1 MSASGLVQIDGLTP
15 IKKEDRKQSKVML
28 LFPPEWVPTA
38 PYLALPML
46 TAVLREA
53 GHTVVQ
59 RDINIEMY
67 DHFFSMEFLILVKGR
82 LGMHLKPLQ
91 DKEKAGTLTDQEAS
105 QKAVLEDA
113 YAVDVF
119 DLAERAEDAKL
130 VVRGERFY
138 DAEKL
143 ERALNTFRE
152 AMQYISAAYYPASL
166 VFYPMESNLGYRP
179 GVSQEVFACLDDER
193 VNVYRDICNQLV
205 LPSVSKEKPAVI
217 GISIGTQMQLMAGLT
232 FCKMIK
238 ESFPHIKV
246 IIGGNV
252 VTRLQEEW
260 AHHERFFTEVFDA
273 AILYEGEHALLWY
286 LEAVNGQRAME
297 QVPNLMYRDADGV
310 KQSKEVYT
318 EKTTA
323 LPLPDFD
330 GFPLDRYFVPER
342 IIPYLATR
350 GCYWG
355 RCTFC
360 DHGQGYFDQYR
371 GMSAQHVVEQV
382 TALRDKYNCRH
393 FLFSDESYPPAL
405 FKKVSQLL
413 VDRNVGIKWTTL
425 IRFEETL
432 QDQAIWDLAAKAGCC
447 TLYYGME
454 SANER
459 VLNLMDKHARKSVIQ
474 NNLHQAAKAGI
485 WNHVMAFYG
494 FPGETRDE
502 ALETRQFV
510 IDNQPVIHSVELFY
524 FVAYRHTPMVRNPD
538 KFGITIHKQEEYDL
552 PLDYYY
558 TLNEP
563 VGISCLDAMQLCEE
577 FYQRLSA
584 LGGAVNSEYV
594 SYILKFGTNRLP
606 QIYVADEGRRGE
618 DGRRSQVSSP
628 GRWPWPRG
636 REKDGETTL
645 SRVVSRRRVV
655 RIAENAISRR
665 SRSGVSLRRTA
676 RVRLSRHPPCGLV
689 T

>member
-1 MSASGLVQIDGLTP
+1 
-15 IKKEDRKQSKVML
+15 
-28 LFPPEWVPTA
+28 
-38 PYLALPML
+38 
-46 TAVLREA
+46 
-53 GHTVVQ
+53 
-59 RDINIEMY
+59 
-67 DHFFSMEFLILVKGR
+67 MEFLIWVKGR
-82 LGMHLKPLQ
+82 LGMQLKPLQ
-91 DKEKAGTLTDQEAS
+91 DKEMAGTLTERETD
-105 QKAVLEDA
+105 QKAVVEQA

-119 DLAERAEDAKL
+119 DLAERAEDAKRI
-130 VVRGERFY
+130 VRDERFY
-138 DAEKL
+138 EAEKL
-143 ERALNTFRE
+143 EGALNCFRE
-152 AMQYISAAYYPASL
+152 VMQYISAAYYPASL

-179 GVSQEVFACLDDER
+179 GVSKEVFACLDDEQ

-205 LPSVSKEKPAVI
+205 LPSVSKEKPDVV
-217 GISIGTQMQLMAGLT
+217 GVSIGTQMQLLAGLT

-238 ESFPHIKV
+238 ETFPHIKV
-246 IIGGNV
+246 VVGGNV
-252 VTRLQEEW
+252 ITRLQEELP
-260 AHHERFFTEVFDA
+260 HQERFFTEVFDA

-286 LEAVNGQRAME
+286 IEALNGQRAIE
-297 QVPNLMYRDADGV
+297 AVPNLLYRDADGHV
-310 KQSKEVYT
+310 HQNREVYT
-318 EKTTA
+318 EKTA
-323 LPLPDFD
+323 SLPLPDFE
-330 GFPLDRYFVPER
+330 GLPLDHYFVPER

-371 GMSAQHVVEQV
+371 GMTAQHVVEQV
-382 TALRDKYNCRH
+382 TALRDKYHCRH

-413 VDRNVGIKWTTL
+413 VDQNVGIKWTTL

-459 VLNLMDKHARKSVIQ
+459 VLNLMDKHAKKSVIQ

-524 FVAYRHTPMVRNPD
+524 FVAYRHTPMVRNPE

-563 VGISCLDAMQLCEE
+563 STLSCLDAMQLCEE
-577 FYQRLSA
+577 FYKNDFQPWAVR
-584 LGGAVNSEYV
+584 VNSREHV
-594 SYILKFGTNRLP
+594 FLYISKFGTNRLP
-606 QIYVADEGRRGE
+606 QIYAKQTQTAASDAVSGLVTWPVSMNEGE
-618 DGRRSQVSSP
+618 DGKE
-628 GRWPWPRG
+628 GR
-636 REKDGETTL
+636 
-645 SRVVSRRRVV
+645 SRVVSH
-655 RIAENAISRR
+655 
-665 SRSGVSLRRTA
+665 GV
-676 RVRLSRHPPCGLV
+676 G
-689 T
+689 

>member
-1 MSASGLVQIDGLTP
+1 MSELVQIKASPQQTNLDT
-15 IKKEDRKQSKVML
+15 RKRKVML

-38 PYLALPML
+38 PYLALPSL
-46 TAVLREA
+46 TSVLRQA
-53 GHTVVQ
+53 GHQVVQ
-59 RDINIEMY
+59 KDVNIEMY
-67 DHFFSMEFLILVKGR
+67 DHFFSVDFLIWAKAR
-82 LGMHLKPLQ
+82 QGMQLKAL
-91 DKEKAGTLTDQEAS
+91 ESAETSRELSEQEAA
-105 QKAVLEDA
+105 QKACLEHFA
-113 YAVDVF
+113 HVEVF
-119 DLAERAEDAKL
+119 DLAERAERAKGI
-130 VVRGERFY
+130 VRGQAFY
-138 DAEKL
+138 EADQL
-143 ERALNTFRE
+143 EWALNTFRE
-152 AMQYISAAYYPASL
+152 VMQYISAAYFPASL

-179 GVSQEVFACLDDER
+179 GVSQEVFACLEDEQ

-205 LPSVSKEKPAVI
+205 LPAVAKEKPEVI
-217 GISIGTQMQLMAGLT
+217 GMSIGTQMQLMAGLT
-232 FCKMIK
+232 FCRMIK
-238 ESFPHIKV
+238 ESFPHIHV
-246 IIGGNV
+246 VVGGNV
-252 VTRLQEEW
+252 ITRLQEELPK
-260 AHHERFFTEVFDA
+260 HERFFTEVFDS
-273 AILYEGEHALLWY
+273 AILYEGEHALLW
-286 LEAVNGQRAME
+286 LIEALNGDRTMN
-297 QVPNLMYRDADGV
+297 QVPNLMHRDETGV
-310 KQSKEVYT
+310 HLNPEVYT
-318 EKTTA
+318 EKTQA

-330 GFPLDRYFVPER
+330 GLPLDHYFVPER

-371 GMSAQHVVEQV
+371 GMPAHHVVEQIV
-382 TALRDKYNCRH
+382 ALRDKYNCRH

-405 FKKVSQLL
+405 FKKVSQML
-413 VDRNVGIKWTTL
+413 VDQNVGIKWTTL

-524 FVAYRHTPMVRNPD
+524 FVAYRHTPMVRNPE

-577 FYQRLSA
+577 FYKNDFHPW
-584 LGGAVNSEYV
+584 AVRVNAREHV
-594 SYILKFGTNRLP
+594 FLYISKYGTNKLP
-606 QIYVADEGRRGE
+606 QIYAATKVGASDSVSGLVTWPVAMGDGE
-618 DGRRSQVSSP
+618 DGKE
-628 GRWPWPRG
+628 GM
-636 REKDGETTL
+636 
-645 SRVVSRRRVV
+645 SRVVSH
-655 RIAENAISRR
+655 
-665 SRSGVSLRRTA
+665 GVGEA
-676 RVRLSRHPPCGLV
+676 
-689 T
+689 

>member
-1 MSASGLVQIDGLTP
+1 MSDLLQIDGLPPPTNG
-15 IKKEDRKQSKVML
+15 KRKTSKVML

-38 PYLALPML
+38 PYLALPSL
-46 TAVLREA
+46 TAVLRGA
-53 GHTVVQ
+53 GHAVIQ

-67 DHFFSMEFLILVKGR
+67 DHFFTTEFLIWIKARQSMQLKSLQVK
-82 LGMHLKPLQ
+82 
-91 DKEKAGTLTDQEAS
+91 DKRDELTDKEAS
-105 QKAVLEDA
+105 QLAVLEQA
-113 YAVDVF
+113 AAVDVF
-119 DLAERAEDAKL
+119 DLAARAEDAKRI
-130 VVRGERFY
+130 VRGERFY
-138 DAEKL
+138 EAEKL
-143 ERALNTFRE
+143 EWALNTFRE

-179 GVSQEVFACLDDER
+179 GVSKELFACLDDEQ
-193 VNVYRDICNQLV
+193 VNIYRDICNQLV
-205 LPSVSKEKPAVI
+205 LPAVSKEKPDVV
-217 GISIGTQMQLMAGLT
+217 GLSIGTQMQLIAGLT

-238 ESFPHIKV
+238 ETFPNVHV
-246 IIGGNV
+246 VVGGNV
-252 VTRLQEEW
+252 ITRLQEELP
-260 AHHERFFTEVFDA
+260 HHERFFTEVFDS
-273 AILYEGEHALLWY
+273 AILYEGEHALLW
-286 LEAVNGQRAME
+286 LIEALQGQRDLAS
-297 QVPNLMYRDADGV
+297 VPNLMYRDANGV
-310 KQSKEVYT
+310 QQNKEVYT

-330 GFPLDRYFVPER
+330 GFPLDHYFVPER

-371 GMSAQHVVEQV
+371 GMTAQLVVEQV
-382 TALRDKYNCRH
+382 KALRDKYQCRH

-413 VDRNVGIKWTTL
+413 VDQDVGIKWTTL

-432 QDQAIWDLAAKAGCC
+432 QDQAVWDLAAKAGCC

-459 VLNLMDKHARKSVIQ
+459 VLNLMDKHAKKSVIE

-577 FYQRLSA
+577 FYKNDFQPW
-584 LGGAVNSEYV
+584 AVRVNAREHV
-594 SYILKFGTNRLP
+594 FLYISKFGTNRLP
-606 QIYVADEGRRGE
+606 QIYAQRQTIGASDSVSGLVTWPVAMGEGE
-618 DGRRSQVSSP
+618 DGKE
-628 GRWPWPRG
+628 GM
-636 REKDGETTL
+636 
-645 SRVVSRRRVV
+645 SRVVSH
-655 RIAENAISRR
+655 
-665 SRSGVSLRRTA
+665 GV
-676 RVRLSRHPPCGLV
+676 G
-689 T
+689 